1 MHKAVKVFL
10 IGMFIGPILA
20 ETLGFISSFTMLINV
35 EIGRIIRLS
44 ASYLGPLSS
53 IWFSFALVMAVLET
67 NPIRYKVMVF
77 PVAALYV
84 LSTSYIFVDSDSV
97 AETLLFNINYL
108 CGLASLTI
116 AGFLILHHF
125 KTQYEVI
132 SKHA

>member
-1 MHKAVKVFL
+1 MFL

-35 EIGRIIRLS
+35 EMGRIIRLS

-67 NPIRYKVMVF
+67 KPIRYKVMVF

-84 LSTSYIFVDSDSV
+84 LTTSYIFMDSDSV

>member
-1 MHKAVKVFL
+1 MFL

-35 EIGRIIRLS
+35 EMGRIIRLS

-67 NPIRYKVMVF
+67 KPIRYKVMVF

-84 LSTSYIFVDSDSV
+84 LSTSYIFMDSDSV

>member
-1 MHKAVKVFL
+1 LHKAVKVFL

-35 EIGRIIRLS
+35 EMGRIIRLS

-67 NPIRYKVMVF
+67 KPIRYKVMVF

-84 LSTSYIFVDSDSV
+84 LTTSYIFMDSDSV

>member
-1 MHKAVKVFL
+1 VFL

-35 EIGRIIRLS
+35 EMGRIIRLS

-67 NPIRYKVMVF
+67 KPIRYKVMVF

-84 LSTSYIFVDSDSV
+84 LSTSYIFMDSDSV

>member
-1 MHKAVKVFL
+1 
-10 IGMFIGPILA
+10 MFIGPILA

-35 EIGRIIRLS
+35 EMGRIIRLS

-67 NPIRYKVMVF
+67 KPIRYKVMVF

-84 LSTSYIFVDSDSV
+84 LSTSYIFVDLDSV

>member
-35 EIGRIIRLS
+35 EMGRIIRLS

-67 NPIRYKVMVF
+67 KPIRYKVMVF

-84 LSTSYIFVDSDSV
+84 LSTSYIFVDLDSV

>member
-35 EIGRIIRLS
+35 EMGRIVRAS
-44 ASYLGPLSS
+44 ASYLGPLST

-67 NPIRYKVMVF
+67 KPIRYKVMVF

-84 LSTSYIFVDSDSV
+84 LSTSYIFMDSDSV

>member
-1 MHKAVKVFL
+1 MFL

-35 EIGRIIRLS
+35 EMGRIIRLS

-67 NPIRYKVMVF
+67 KPIRYKVMVF

-84 LSTSYIFVDSDSV
+84 LSTSYIFVDLDSV

>member
-35 EIGRIIRLS
+35 EMGRIIRLS

-67 NPIRYKVMVF
+67 KPIRYKVMVF

-84 LSTSYIFVDSDSV
+84 LSTSYIFMDSDSV

>member
-1 MHKAVKVFL
+1 MFL

-35 EIGRIIRLS
+35 EMGRIIRLS

-67 NPIRYKVMVF
+67 KPIRYKVMVF

>member
-35 EIGRIIRLS
+35 EMGRIIRLS

-53 IWFSFALVMAVLET
+53 IWFSFALVLAVLET
-67 NPIRYKVMVF
+67 KPNRYKVVVF

-84 LSTSYIFVDSDSV
+84 LSTSYIFVDSDSI

-125 KTQYEVI
+125 KTQYKVI

>member
-35 EIGRIIRLS
+35 EMGRIIRLS

-67 NPIRYKVMVF
+67 KPIRYKVMVF

-84 LSTSYIFVDSDSV
+84 LTTSYIFMDSDSV